1 MLKNIP
7 NFLPNKFKKHI
18 IQFQFIF
25 LYFLLFSYIN
35 SFPELTESNTLPAKY
50 FRNIKSSDIE
60 ENVNLYLLS
69 TRDGYL
75 HALNNEKKEIW
86 KVYLEQELMSSSN
99 INARAL
105 TKNISIFP
113 FNEQIYII
121 ENGKIIRFDIYIK
134 DLVQKQYV
142 SINELTL
149 VGKIKST
156 IYPLNILWHI
166 AIQSFYLIKLKSY

>member
-1 MLKNIP
+1 
-7 NFLPNKFKKHI
+7 
-18 IQFQFIF
+18 
-25 LYFLLFSYIN
+25 
-35 SFPELTESNTLPAKY
+35 
-50 FRNIKSSDIE
+50 
-60 ENVNLYLLS
+60 
-69 TRDGYL
+69 
-75 HALNNEKKEIW
+75 
-86 KVYLEQELMSSSN
+86 MSSSN

-156 IYPLNILWHI
+156 IFIIDIESGEILQKIDEDSNFINKNKKVYIRQKNRRKNILTVVRVDYILNCLEIKDEEKYWNATYSDI
-166 AIQSFYLIKLKSY
+166 LIKKGNDYWDNNNFFFKDYNFLKNLFI